1 MACLYSS
8 VLSFSLSLSDI
19 LSLSVDISICASSLR
34 SSCSVLRMVP
44 RPCEEAPTAPT
55 LLPPSCPHAPD
66 VLFMSLQKSSRSA
79 RLLCTCDR
87 SIDRS
92 PSSRGSPTASIFN
105 YMERWYLLPLFL
117 CETLPA
123 FVTQD
128 GPGGLQRRDWPGRV
142 QGFRS
147 VQGFQSILFL
157 RFKTR
162 RRRHCVRVTYSGTRR
177 SVKLSNWLAC
187 RLAKKSTSIKLPR
200 NIC

>member
-1 MACLYSS
+1 MW
-8 VLSFSLSLSDI
+8 
-19 LSLSVDISICASSLR
+19 R
-34 SSCSVLRMVP
+34 SSYGSD
-44 RPCEEAPTAPT
+44 A
-55 LLPPSCPHAPD
+55 PPS
-66 VLFMSLQKSSRSA
+66 VMSSRSWCA
-79 RLLCTCDR
+79 LHVPAEELEISPSSLHVR
-87 SIDRS
+87 SINRS

>member
-8 VLSFSLSLSDI
+8 ILSFSLSLSDI

-87 SIDRS
+87 SIAVRPRVARPQPVFSIIWNDGTYYLYFCVKRYLL
-92 PSSRGSPTASIFN
+92 SSRRMVRVVFSVAIDQEGFRVLEVFRVFSRFFSCVSKHAVDVIAYVSPTA
-105 YMERWYLLPLFL
+105 
-117 CETLPA
+117 A
-123 FVTQD
+123 QD
-128 GPGGLQRRDWPGRV
+128 EV
-142 QGFRS
+142 
-147 VQGFQSILFL
+147 
-157 RFKTR
+157 
-162 RRRHCVRVTYSGTRR
+162 
-177 SVKLSNWLAC
+177 
-187 RLAKKSTSIKLPR
+187 
-200 NIC
+200 